1 MLILFKAGSETF
13 SGYTSF
19 EKTPWTLLGRQAINL
34 ISLLYSL
41 GQRETTN
48 LCESFSCTKNVCIY
62 SDQVGWISNPW
73 KHWFVRLQRQP
84 PLRPPL
90 LLHDLLVPRHRHG
103 HCLLQGIQVPAHFD
117 MLAHAVIWPIWPWY
131 RCCKCSI
138 LLCRCKSRCCKCTN
152 IFDAFPDAGVR
163 WSRKRRWRWPQSI
176 CPPSTD
182 MLGGPSPPIFPTLKS
197 SDPKSLSLDQFSQRW
212 NPVIQNHFRLKS
224 WSDPKS
230 FSVRCTEG
238 GQVKDKQLEGE
249 KFKLRP
255 SVVVGTSWGE
265 KSRMIF

>member
-1 MLILFKAGSETF
+1 MNQQSVKTPVCASSTPTYPTPSSPPSWPSGAPSSSWLLSTTGS
-13 SGYTSF
+13 SGYILADAV
-19 EKTPWTLLGRQAINL
+19 TLQ
-34 ISLLYSL
+34 
-41 GQRETTN
+41 
-48 LCESFSCTKNVCIY
+48 
-62 SDQVGWISNPW
+62 
-73 KHWFVRLQRQP
+73 
-84 PLRPPL
+84 
-90 LLHDLLVPRHRHG
+90 
-103 HCLLQGIQVPAHFD
+103 
-117 MLAHAVIWPIWPWY
+117 IWPWY
-131 RCCKCSI
+131 SCCKCSI

-212 NPVIQNHFRLKS
+212 NPVIRNHFRLKS